1 MTDSTSPGKCRRQTS
16 LRLSQELYETC
27 RIEADTRGISINQL
41 VIHCIES
48 YLKDDGMKLPINTGV
63 RWWEKEEV

>member
-1 MTDSTSPGKCRRQTS
+1 MTDSTSPSRRQTS

-27 RIEADTRGISINQL
+27 RIEADKRGISINQL

-48 YLKDDGMKLPINTGV
+48 YLKSAVPGEKIHLGV
-63 RWWEKEEV
+63 KWWEK

>member
-1 MTDSTSPGKCRRQTS
+1 MTDSTSPSRRQTS

-48 YLKDDGMKLPINTGV
+48 YLKSAVPCEKVQLGV
-63 RWWEKEEV
+63 RWWEKKEV

>member
-1 MTDSTSPGKCRRQTS
+1 MTDSTSPSRRQTS

-48 YLKDDGMKLPINTGV
+48 YLKNARMKLPINTGV
-63 RWWEKEEV
+63 KWWEKKEV

>member
-48 YLKDDGMKLPINTGV
+48 YLKSAVPGEKVHLGV

>member
-1 MTDSTSPGKCRRQTS
+1 MTDSTSPSRRQTS

>member
-1 MTDSTSPGKCRRQTS
+1 MTDSTSPSRRQTS

-41 VIHCIES
+41 VIDCIEL
-48 YLKDDGMKLPINTGV
+48 YLKDDGMKLPMNTGV
-63 RWWEKEEV
+63 KWREK